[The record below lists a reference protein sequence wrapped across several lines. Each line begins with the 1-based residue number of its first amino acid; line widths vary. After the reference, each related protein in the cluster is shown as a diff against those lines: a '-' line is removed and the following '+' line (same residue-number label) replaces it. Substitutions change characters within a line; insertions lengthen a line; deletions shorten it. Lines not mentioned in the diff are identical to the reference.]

1 MPRLILYVHGMPSIR
16 LMLTALGLLLLSV
29 WGVLHVV
36 EKTVA
41 WQFYL
46 FLFGV
51 VVATPVVLKAV
62 WDSLRDIQ
70 ELRVKARKG
79 DRDSMYW
86 LAEALRETD
95 MDGAMYWAEKG
106 AALGHPDANFLAG
119 YLRYGRGIRDQQTL
133 DYFSAAAE
141 KGSEPAMRALA
152 DCYKLGH
159 CVLPSD
165 RLSFEWRFK
174 SASNLDASFDFDN
187 EHEYLKEQRKAPP
200 GFVCSQHAV
209 GVSYL
214 AGKGCEKNEV
224 EGYAWLLLAA
234 RAGHAAAAKRIR
246 AFDRRKDY
254 KMRTM
259 MQDRA
264 AEIAQSMKMG
274 DQLVPVTLQ
283 VYASVGEVTADEAGF
298 ASELFSVSGQ
308 TDPVSA
314 WRAFFTVFL
323 AGNLMMAFLRLG
335 REPSGSVM
343 IHPYVFGALLGGF
356 IAAALIAAFYGRKLG
371 PILHFLVLA
380 MTFVVVSAGLAF
392 WGEPTLV
399 GQVITASL
407 PSGAV
412 VLPFSLFLMH
422 WRHAVADYLF
432 YGLIALHGIGLIMA
446 LN

>member
-1 MPRLILYVHGMPSIR
+1 MPSIR
-16 LMLTALGLLLLSV
+16 LMLTALALLLLSV
-29 WGVLHVV
+29 WGVIVV
-36 EKTVA
+36 LEKTQP

-51 VVATPVVLKAV
+51 VIATPVVLKAV
-62 WDSLRDIQ
+62 WDSWADIR
-70 ELRVKARKG
+70 ELRAKARKG

-95 MDGAMYWAEKG
+95 MNGAVNWAEKG
-106 AALGHPDANFLAG
+106 ASLGHRDANFLAG

-133 DYFSAAAE
+133 EYFVAAAE

-234 RAGHAAAAKRIR
+234 RAGHSDAAKRIR

-259 MQDRA
+259 IQDRA

-274 DQLVPVTLQ
+274 DQLAPVTRQ
-283 VYASVGEVTADEAGF
+283 AYHPVSEVIADETGF
-298 ASELFSVSGQ
+298 ASELFSGSGQ
-308 TDPVSA
+308 TEPVSA
-314 WRAFFTVFL
+314 WRAFFTVLL

-343 IHPYVFGALLGGF
+343 IHPYVFGALYGGF
-356 IAAALIAAFYGRKLG
+356 IAAALIAAFYGRKTG

-380 MTFVVVSAGLAF
+380 STFVAVSAGLAF
-392 WGEPTLV
+392 WGAPTQV
-399 GQVITASL
+399 GHVMGASL
-407 PSGAV
+407 PTGAV
-412 VLPFSLFLMH
+412 VLPLSLFLMH

-432 YGLIALHGIGLIMA
+432 YGLIAFHGIGLIIA
-446 LN
+446 LG

>member
-1 MPRLILYVHGMPSIR
+1 MPSIR
-16 LMLTALGLLLLSV
+16 LMLTALALLLLSV
-29 WGVLHVV
+29 WGVIVV
-36 EKTVA
+36 LEKTQP

-51 VVATPVVLKAV
+51 VIATPVVLKAV
-62 WDSLRDIQ
+62 WDSWADIQ
-70 ELRVKARKG
+70 ELRTEARKG

-106 AALGHPDANFLAG
+106 AALGHRDANFLAG

-133 DYFSAAAE
+133 EYFVAAAE

-174 SASNLDASFDFDN
+174 SASNPDASFDFDN

-214 AGKGCEKNEV
+214 AGEGCEKNEV

-234 RAGHAAAAKRIR
+234 RAGHADAAKRIR
-246 AFDRRKDY
+246 ALDRRKDY
-254 KMRTM
+254 KMRAM

-274 DQLVPVTLQ
+274 DQLVPVTRQAYPQ
-283 VYASVGEVTADEAGF
+283 VDEVTDNEASF
-298 ASELFSVSGQ
+298 VSELFSGSGQ
-308 TDPVSA
+308 TDPVSS
-314 WRAFFTVFL
+314 WRAFFTVLL
-323 AGNLMMAFLRLG
+323 AGNLLMAFLISVTKA
-335 REPSGSVM
+335 SGTVR
-343 IHPYVFGALLGGF
+343 IQPNLFGALYGG
-356 IAAALIAAFYGRKLG
+356 ILAAALIAALYGRKFG
-371 PILHFLVLA
+371 PILHFLVLTS
-380 MTFVVVSAGLAF
+380 TFVAVSAGLAF

-399 GQVITASL
+399 GQVIAASL

-412 VLPFSLFLMH
+412 VLPFSLILMH

>member
-1 MPRLILYVHGMPSIR
+1 
-16 LMLTALGLLLLSV
+16 MLTALALLLLSV
-29 WGVLHVV
+29 WGVIVV
-36 EKTVA
+36 LEKTQP

-51 VVATPVVLKAV
+51 VIATPVVLKAV
-62 WDSLRDIQ
+62 WDSWADIR
-70 ELRVKARKG
+70 ELRAKASKG

-106 AALGHPDANFLAG
+106 AALGHRDANFLAG

-133 DYFSAAAE
+133 EYFVAAAE

-174 SASNLDASFDFDN
+174 SASNPDASFDFDN

-214 AGKGCEKNEV
+214 AGEGCEKNEV

-234 RAGHAAAAKRIR
+234 RAGHADAAKRIR

-274 DQLVPVTLQ
+274 DQLVPVTRQ
-283 VYASVGEVTADEAGF
+283 AYPQVGEVTEDEASF
-298 ASELFSVSGQ
+298 VSELFSGSAQ
-308 TDPVSA
+308 SDPVSA
-314 WRAFFTVFL
+314 WRAFFTVLL
-323 AGNLMMAFLRLG
+323 AGNLMMAVLI
-335 REPSGSVM
+335 SGAKVSGAVP
-343 IHPYVFGALLGGF
+343 IESNPLFGALYGGI
-356 IAAALIAAFYGRKLG
+356 IAAALVAAFYGRKTG
-371 PILHFLVLA
+371 PILHFLVLTS
-380 MTFVVVSAGLAF
+380 TFVAVSAGLAF
-392 WGEPTLV
+392 WGAPAQV
-399 GQVITASL
+399 GQVMGASL
-407 PSGAV
+407 PTGSV
-412 VLPFSLFLMH
+412 VLPLSLLLMH
-422 WRHAVADYLF
+422 WRHAVADYIF
-432 YGLIALHGIGLIMA
+432 YGLIAFHGIGLIIV
-446 LN
+446 LV

>member
-1 MPRLILYVHGMPSIR
+1 MPSIR
-16 LMLTALGLLLLSV
+16 LMLTALALLLLSV
-29 WGVLHVV
+29 WGVLHVL
-36 EKTVA
+36 EKTVP
-41 WQFYL
+41 WQFYIL
-46 FLFGV
+46 LFGV

-62 WDSLRDIQ
+62 WDSWRDIQ

-95 MDGAMYWAEKG
+95 MDGAMFWAEKG
-106 AALGHPDANFLAG
+106 AALGHRDANFLAG

-133 DYFSAAAE
+133 EYFVAAAE
-141 KGSEPAMRALA
+141 EGSEPAMRALA

-174 SASNLDASFDFDN
+174 SASNLDASFEFSN
-187 EHEYLKEQRKAPP
+187 EHEYLTEQRKAPP
-200 GFVCSQHAV
+200 GFVCSQYAV

-214 AGKGCEKNEV
+214 TGEGCDKNEV

-234 RAGHAAAAKRIR
+234 RAGHAAAARRIR

-264 AEIAQSMKMG
+264 AEIAQSIKMG
-274 DQLVPVTLQ
+274 DRLVPVTRQ
-283 VYASVGEVTADEAGF
+283 VHTPSAEVSKDEEDFISEAFFGSVEA
-298 ASELFSVSGQ
+298 
-308 TDPVSA
+308 DPVSA
-314 WRAFFTVFL
+314 WRAFFTVLL
-323 AGNLMMAFLRLG
+323 AGNLVMALLRLG

-343 IHPYVFGALLGGF
+343 IPPYVFGALYGGI
-356 IAAALIAAFYGRKLG
+356 IAAGLVAAFYGRNQG
-371 PILHFLVLA
+371 PILNFMALA
-380 MTFVVVSAGLAF
+380 TTFVAISAGLAF
-392 WGEPTLV
+392 WGAPTLV
-399 GQVITASL
+399 GQVIGASL
-407 PSGAV
+407 PIGAV
-412 VLPFSLFLMH
+412 VLPLSLFLIH

-432 YGLIALHGIGLIMA
+432 YALIVLHGIGLIMT